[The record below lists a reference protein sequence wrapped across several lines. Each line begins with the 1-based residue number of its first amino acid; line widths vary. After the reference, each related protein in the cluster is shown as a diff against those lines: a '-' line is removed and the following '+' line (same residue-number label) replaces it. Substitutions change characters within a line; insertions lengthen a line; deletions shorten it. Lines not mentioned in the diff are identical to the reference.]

1 MVNQSH
7 ELSCKKA
14 QDSQRLKV
22 MSWIPQSLKQFPPQG
37 NKNKNSCLFVLESP
51 FGPGR
56 SACEQP
62 SHCSPSSILTA
73 VQHLTRH
80 RKPGFSISISDQPTL
95 CLLKIHYFSRVS
107 EKRSSASGQQ
117 SLESSTAT
125 TLSSGTLEI
134 CQGCSHC
141 FFFFF
146 QFFDTGYHKITQAG
160 HRVVG
165 SNHPFWEARTA
176 GICHWAAML
185 LVSILRDNSYSLPK
199 GLFLPGPILRTYSI
213 Y

>member
-107 EKRSSASGQQ
+107 EKRSSASKQQ
-117 SLESSTAT
+117 SLESSTR
-125 TLSSGTLEI
+125 
-134 CQGCSHC
+134 HC
-141 FFFFF
+141 PLVHSKYTKAAHTAFFFF

-185 LVSILRDNSYSLPK
+185 LVSILRDNSYCLPK

>member
-80 RKPGFSISISDQPTL
+80 RKPGFSISISDQLTL

-117 SLESSTAT
+117 SLESSTR
-125 TLSSGTLEI
+125 
-134 CQGCSHC
+134 HC
-141 FFFFF
+141 PLAHSKYAKAAHTAFFFFSF
-146 QFFDTGYHKITQAG
+146 LILDITKSHRLVTESWVQTIPSEKLRLQVYATEQAC
-160 HRVVG
+160 
-165 SNHPFWEARTA
+165 F
-176 GICHWAAML
+176 
-185 LVSILRDNSYSLPK
+185 
-199 GLFLPGPILRTYSI
+199 
-213 Y
+213 

>member
-80 RKPGFSISISDQPTL
+80 RKPGFSISISDQLTL

-146 QFFDTGYHKITQAG
+146 SFLILDITKSHRLVTESWVQTIPSEKLRLQVYATEQAC
-160 HRVVG
+160 
-165 SNHPFWEARTA
+165 F
-176 GICHWAAML
+176 
-185 LVSILRDNSYSLPK
+185 
-199 GLFLPGPILRTYSI
+199 
-213 Y
+213 